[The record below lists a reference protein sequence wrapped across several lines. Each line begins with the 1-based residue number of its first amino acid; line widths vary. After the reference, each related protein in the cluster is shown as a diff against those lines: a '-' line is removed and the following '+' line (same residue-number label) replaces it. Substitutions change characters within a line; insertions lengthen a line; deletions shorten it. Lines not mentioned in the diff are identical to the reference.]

1 MGLHSDGAS
10 RGLTGHRPPRGR
22 TRHRATRG
30 ATLRRPP
37 PEPRVGAARLAAVPT
52 PPRAFA
58 ALLIALLAASLAA
71 CSSAGPALNGREF
84 LSVEVTDGGGPKAL
98 VAGTRI
104 ALRFG
109 ATDAGATAGC
119 NGLGGTYRIEL
130 GKLLYEPGAQTAMG
144 CGEPLEAQDAW
155 LVAFLDSDPMIVL
168 TGNELLLTNGA
179 TSIRFLDR
187 EVAEPDL
194 NIAGPTWT
202 VESLLEGTIAS
213 SVPEGASATMVFK
226 ADGTV
231 EVDTG
236 CNRGS
241 GTWELEGAGIRI
253 DALALTKMAC
263 QGPGTQLEG
272 AVMRVLSA
280 GLIQTRIEANVLSLF
295 GGNAGLQLRGS

>member
-1 MGLHSDGAS
+1 MSITGEAIVPAMDLHSDRAA
-10 RGLTGHRPPRGR
+10 LGR
-22 TRHRATRG
+22 TRHRT
-30 ATLRRPP
+30 PS
-37 PEPRVGAARLAAVPT
+37 EPCVGAARLAAVPT
-52 PPRAFA
+52 RARAFV
-58 ALLIALLAASLAA
+58 ALAITLLATLIAA
-71 CSSAGPALNGREF
+71 CSTAGPALNGREF
-84 LSVEVTDGGGPKAL
+84 LSVEVSDGGGPKEL

-104 ALRFG
+104 RLRFG
-109 ATDAGATAGC
+109 ATDAGANAGC

-130 GKLLYEPGAQTAMG
+130 GQLIYEPGAQTAMG
-144 CGEPLEAQDAW
+144 CRQPLEAQDAW
-155 LVAFLDSDPMIVL
+155 LAAFLDSDPMIVL

-202 VESLLEGTIAS
+202 VESLLDGTTAS

-253 DALALTKMAC
+253 EALALTKMAC
-263 QGPGTQLEG
+263 QGPGAQLEG
-272 AVMRVLSA
+272 AVMSVLSA
-280 GLIQTRIEANVLSLF
+280 GLIQTRIEANVMSLF
-295 GGNAGLQLRGS
+295 GGVAGLQLRGS